1 MIQKVESEPGN
12 ANPSD
17 RPFMSEDLLVS
28 HGKERMAA
36 GDYEAA
42 IDLLAQAVAAAPRDI
57 NTRNLHDE
65 ACTRFRETAYK
76 TVLPPV
82 KVPFLTRPLEQM
94 TSETLTPQEVF
105 LISRINGAWDLKSII
120 DISPLGEID
129 ALRVMKRLKERGL
142 IDLR

>member
-1 MIQKVESEPGN
+1 MLQTPRCGLIC
-12 ANPSD
+12 
-17 RPFMSEDLLVS
+17 
-28 HGKERMAA
+28 
-36 GDYEAA
+36 Y
-42 IDLLAQAVAAAPRDI
+42 LASAFSIADVRVQAAAPRDI
-57 NTRNLHDE
+57 DTRNLHDE
-65 ACTRFRETAYK
+65 ACTRFRETAYR